1 MRREK
6 LDVQEALH
14 RGSALP
20 YGWICT
26 LSGVSLSPV
35 PEELPLEELVEARLF
50 GPTEEVRLFHSEGE
64 LRAAVLA
71 EEPEDRVLA
80 ETYAIQNKAL
90 FGNELTVHQILDA
103 DEDGQCYIA
112 AVRLAGW
119 KGGADHGGT

>member
-6 LDVQEALH
+6 LNVQEALR

-26 LSGVSLSPV
+26 LSGVSLGPV
-35 PEELPLEELVEARLF
+35 PAELPLEELVEARLF
-50 GPTEEVRLFHSEGE
+50 GPAEEVRLFRREGE
-64 LRAAVLA
+64 LQAAVLA
-71 EEPEDRVLA
+71 EEPGDRVLA
-80 ETYAIQNKAL
+80 EIYAIQNKTL

-112 AVRLAGW
+112 AVRLADW
-119 KGGADHGGT
+119 KGGAEHGGE

>member
-6 LDVQEALH
+6 LDVQEALR

-26 LSGVSLSPV
+26 LSGVSLGPV
-35 PEELPLEELVEARLF
+35 PAELPLEELVEARLF
-50 GPTEEVRLFHSEGE
+50 GPTEEVRLFRREGE
-64 LRAAVLA
+64 LQAAVLA
-71 EEPEDRVLA
+71 EEPGDRVLA
-80 ETYAIQNKAL
+80 EIYAIQNKTL

-112 AVRLAGW
+112 AVRLADW
-119 KGGADHGGT
+119 KGGAEHGGE

>member
-6 LDVQEALH
+6 LDVQEALR

-26 LSGVSLSPV
+26 LSGVLLGPV
-35 PEELPLEELVEARLF
+35 PAELPLEELVEARLF
-50 GPTEEVRLFHSEGE
+50 GPTEEVRLFRREGE
-64 LRAAVLA
+64 LQAAVLA
-71 EEPEDRVLA
+71 EEPGDRVLA
-80 ETYAIQNKAL
+80 ETYTIQNKAL

-112 AVRLAGW
+112 AVRLADW
-119 KGGADHGGT
+119 KGGADHG

>member
-6 LDVQEALH
+6 LNVQEALR

-26 LSGVSLSPV
+26 LSGVSLGPV
-35 PEELPLEELVEARLF
+35 PAELPLEELVEARLF
-50 GPTEEVRLFHSEGE
+50 GPTEEVRLFRREGE
-64 LRAAVLA
+64 LQAAVLA
-71 EEPEDRVLA
+71 EEPGDRVLA

-90 FGNELTVHQILDA
+90 FGAELTVHQILDA

-112 AVRLAGW
+112 AVRLADW
-119 KGGADHGGT
+119 KGGADHG